1 MPISFLYLFVIT
13 LKRCFSKKRKYKF
26 FIISVGNIITG
37 GTGKT
42 LFVSEIIKK
51 VISLNYKIAVVSSIF
66 KKGKGESIPYD
77 EVIMI
82 KNNFPSI
89 IISGDKTPSGL
100 EKLEEMG
107 IEIVVIDDGFHCQWV
122 EKDVDILMFDS
133 SNPFDNKLLIPSGL
147 LREPVSSIKRADVF
161 IISYPHLVGEK
172 EKYTLLTFLQK
183 QEKPIFFL
191 KIKPVYL
198 SNGKE
203 KVLLEEVKGKKILCF
218 AGIGNPFNF
227 FLTTSQLKPE
237 KQYSV
242 AFPDHFNYKEKDI
255 HKIIDFFKKENI
267 DFIITTEKDYVK
279 VQKFIKGNIPF
290 YFLKIEGEIEDKNNF
305 DKLLFDKLKYKD
317 IYSLNHTDLK

>member
-1 MPISFLYLFVIT
+1 
-13 LKRCFSKKRKYKF
+13 
-26 FIISVGNIITG
+26 
-37 GTGKT
+37 
-42 LFVSEIIKK
+42 
-51 VISLNYKIAVVSSIF
+51 
-66 KKGKGESIPYD
+66 
-77 EVIMI
+77 MI

-227 FLTTSQLKPE
+227 FLTISQLKPE

-242 AFPDHFNYKEKDI
+242 VFPDHFNYKEKDI
-255 HKIIDFFKKENI
+255 NEIMEFFKKENI
-267 DFIITTEKDYVK
+267 DFIVTTEKDYVK

-305 DKLLFDKLKYKD
+305 DKLLCNKINIK
-317 IYSLNHTDLK
+317 I